1 MTEVISGQL
10 KKVIKTN
17 SNQSN
22 FIKMSTQSTDVSVVK
37 KDISTQVLAKIDAFQ
52 SSGELKLPK
61 DFNVENALKSAYIML
76 SDPKNNI
83 LAKCDKSSVAEA
95 LLKMV
100 VYGVSPIKKQCYFIP
115 YGEKLEC
122 SISYAGNIAIA
133 KRYGNL
139 KSIKGNAIFEGDT
152 FEFEVDEATGRRKI
166 IKHIQTLESVGS
178 NKIKGAYALYELN
191 DGTID
196 LEVMNINQ
204 IQASWN
210 QGGSKGSSPAHKSFA
225 DQMAIKTVLN
235 RACKLLISS
244 SDDSILYDPLEDEKV
259 IDVTDANVQHEI
271 KNKANKETLD
281 FSSESIQEAEVV
293 DEEYVPNG
301 TPEMAFEPAEE
312 VASSKPGF

>member
-1 MTEVISGQL
+1 
-10 KKVIKTN
+10 
-17 SNQSN
+17 
-22 FIKMSTQSTDVSVVK
+22 MSTQETQLTEVVK
-37 KDISTQVLAKIDAFQ
+37 RDISTQVLAKIDSFQ
-52 SSGELKLPK
+52 TSGELRLPK
-61 DFNVENALKSAYIML
+61 DYNVENALKSAYIML

-152 FEFEVDEATGRRKI
+152 FEFEVDTLTGRRKV
-166 IKHIQTLESVGS
+166 IKHLQTLDSVGS
-178 NKIKGAYALYELN
+178 NKIKGAYAVYELS
-191 DGTID
+191 DGSID
-196 LEVMNINQ
+196 VEVMSIAQ
-204 IQASWN
+204 IQMAWG
-210 QGGSKGSSPAHKSFA
+210 QGGSKGNSPAHKNFA

-244 SDDSILYDPLEDEKV
+244 SDDSVLYEPLDEKEV
-259 IDVTDANVQHEI
+259 IDVTDENVKHEI
-271 KNKANKETLD
+271 KNKANKQSLD
-281 FSSESIQEAEVV
+281 FENDNIEEAVVV
-293 DEEYVPNG
+293 D
-301 TPEMAFEPAEE
+301 AETVSE
-312 VASSKPGF
+312 KLELELENTTTGPGF